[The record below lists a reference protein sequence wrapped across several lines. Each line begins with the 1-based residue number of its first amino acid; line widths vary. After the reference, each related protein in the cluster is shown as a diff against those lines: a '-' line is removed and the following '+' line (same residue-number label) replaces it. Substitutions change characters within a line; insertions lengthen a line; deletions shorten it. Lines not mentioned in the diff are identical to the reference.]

1 MMENETIHREDARAK
16 VDELYKKH
24 YKLIGCFT
32 RLMYDKSKREEYESN
47 CWLRVISLAQK
58 RKFDKVSDECERR
71 FLLAGFRRVYFEQLR
86 KYKQEARTVTLGR
99 LEKKANIQNNNPREL
114 AANRELVR
122 AIVAFVNTMS
132 HPDTKIFYYSAFEGR
147 KSNWIGKKMKMS
159 SGVVRVRLHRIR
171 HKIMERFPDCF

>member
-1 MMENETIHREDARAK
+1 MENETIHREDARAN

-24 YKLIGCFT
+24 YRLIGCFT
-32 RLMYDKSKREEYESN
+32 HQMYNTSQREEYESD
-47 CWLRVISLAQK
+47 CWDRMLSLAQR
-58 RKFDKVSDECERR
+58 RKFDKLSEKCERR
-71 FLLAGFRRVYFEQLR
+71 FLLAVFRRVYFEQLR
-86 KYKQEARTVTLGR
+86 KYKQEARAVTLWS
-99 LEKKANIQNNNPREL
+99 LEKQATMQNNNPREL

-122 AIVAFVNTMS
+122 AIVAFVNTMPP
-132 HPDTKIFYYSAFEGR
+132 PDPKIFYYSAFEGR